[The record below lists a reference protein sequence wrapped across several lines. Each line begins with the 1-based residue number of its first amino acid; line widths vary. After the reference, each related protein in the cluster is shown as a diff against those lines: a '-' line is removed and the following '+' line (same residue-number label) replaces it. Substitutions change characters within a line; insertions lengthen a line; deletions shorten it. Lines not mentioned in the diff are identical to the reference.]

1 MTNKLKCGIIKV
13 TVKNKWNRKIISED
27 KDIQKESQRE
37 ELNELKQTLRLLPE
51 GRRKALMNFVQKK
64 IRGMPEKHHILKLP
78 HC

>member
-1 MTNKLKCGIIKV
+1 MI
-13 TVKNKWNRKIISED
+13 ED

-51 GRRKALMNFVQKK
+51 GRRKALMHFVQKK
-64 IRGMPEKHHILKLP
+64 IRGMQEKHHILKWP